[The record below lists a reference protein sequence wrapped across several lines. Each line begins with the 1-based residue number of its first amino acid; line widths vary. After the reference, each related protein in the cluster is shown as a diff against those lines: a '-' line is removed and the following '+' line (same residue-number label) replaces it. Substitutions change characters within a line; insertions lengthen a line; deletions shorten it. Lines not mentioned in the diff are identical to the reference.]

1 MIRNGGF
8 LAFFFSSSFMPL
20 LPFQKTLF
28 FFPFA
33 SDSSSCGGNNLA
45 MALGRDINIP
55 SSIFSPL
62 FIVLP
67 PPPGIGMR
75 IEVGAGARQN
85 ASKENGLSHTAMKV
99 LDMRSA
105 VVKEVG
111 VERMGSKKGKDV
123 PILHL
128 WRHTENRA
136 AYLGYFRNNIL

>member
-1 MIRNGGF
+1 MENF
-8 LAFFFSSSFMPL
+8 WLSFFPSSFMPL
-20 LPFQKTLF
+20 LPFQKTQF
-28 FFPFA
+28 FFPFV

-85 ASKENGLSHTAMKV
+85 ASKENGLSHTTMKV
-99 LDMRSA
+99 FDMRLA
-105 VVKEVG
+105 VVKKVG
-111 VERMGSKKGKDV
+111 VERMGSKEGRHV
-123 PILHL
+123 PVLHL